1 MLEALLTCAL
11 RLVPLGSPNNY
22 NQCFLSR
29 GTLFP
34 PRTVLLVWKPD
45 INFSTSKIIVT
56 CTQGVVIRDFQV
68 LKEPPIDRTALRWQG
83 RSLWN
88 GTTFGYLEELPRGI
102 TDSFMCSPWWVI
114 LMWWVSQLEKM
125 VRNLSLSLAK
135 TIGNT
140 TWALEGGQVHLN
152 SLARVDRDDR
162 IALDAGSE
170 PSLMHPALL
179 D

>member
-1 MLEALLTCAL
+1 
-11 RLVPLGSPNNY
+11 
-22 NQCFLSR
+22 
-29 GTLFP
+29 
-34 PRTVLLVWKPD
+34 
-45 INFSTSKIIVT
+45 
-56 CTQGVVIRDFQV
+56 
-68 LKEPPIDRTALRWQG
+68 
-83 RSLWN
+83 
-88 GTTFGYLEELPRGI
+88 
-102 TDSFMCSPWWVI
+102 
-114 LMWWVSQLEKM
+114 MWWVSQLEKM

-140 TWALEGGQVHLN
+140 TWASEGGQVHLN